1 MTRLDRPAAS
11 TAAREKLGRA
21 VGSGQKPNAHK
32 AMPQL
37 TQLTQSSAGKGSVR
51 PEKLGGGYRGSGLQL
66 GHEAV
71 RAVRAG
77 YVSSVRDAAPARRRA
92 PASWTDPL
100 PSPRRRKQRQ
110 NNMGYCGPCLLPRR
124 RRWCMYCTACKQ
136 SSAGASWGVAGGR
149 GQAGTHAPS
158 PAPVR
163 VLWTPIALC
172 GVRPVAARS
181 FLPAAPSLRLLRHG
195 GMSKIFVADQTSGL
209 GSRIS
214 QNCPFR
220 G

>member
-51 PEKLGGGYRGSGLQL
+51 PEKLGGGYTGSGLQL

-100 PSPRRRKQRQ
+100 PHPRRRKQRQ
-110 NNMGYCGPCLLPRR
+110 NNMGYCGPCLLPGR

-149 GQAGTHAPS
+149 GQAGHPRAQPCARARAVDAYS
-158 PAPVR
+158 PVR
-163 VLWTPIALC
+163 CPPCSCSI
-172 GVRPVAARS
+172 
-181 FLPAAPSLRLLRHG
+181 LPACCSLSPSLASRGDVENLR
-195 GMSKIFVADQTSGL
+195 
-209 GSRIS
+209 R
-214 QNCPFR
+214 
-220 G
+220 